1 MNDVLELKQKV
12 VQACRIL
19 DEQGIMDELGHFSAR
34 LPKENLV
41 LMNGKVSPGQ
51 ATDDD
56 IVTLDLQGNKIDGR
70 IEPAKETPLHLSVY
84 QRRADVTAIAH
95 THSPMIVALSIAGV
109 QLRGMDNLG
118 ATVFGTG
125 APLFEECGL
134 VDTFDMGYRI
144 VKTMGSSSMVVLKGH
159 GNIVTGESVEECC
172 VSAVWA
178 EKAARLLHWAVQVGK
193 PQGYAEEEVRKV
205 REQVIAGK
213 AYQRAWNYYRWKLG
227 RRQT

>member
-1 MNDVLELKQKV
+1 MNDVKELKQKV

-34 LPKENLV
+34 LPTENLV

-51 ATDDD
+51 ATEDD
-56 IVTLDLQGNKIDGR
+56 IVILDLQGKKVDGR
-70 IEPAKETPLHLSVY
+70 IEPAKEIPLHLSVY
-84 QRRADVTAIAH
+84 QKRGDVMAIAH

-109 QLRGMDNLG
+109 QLKGMDNLG
-118 ATVFGTG
+118 ATVFGAG

-134 VDTFDMGYRI
+134 VDTFGMGYRI
-144 VKTMGSSSMVVLKGH
+144 VQTMGSSNMVVLKGH
-159 GNIVTGESVEECC
+159 GNIVMGGSVEECC

-178 EKAARLLHWAVQVGK
+178 EKAARLLHWAIQVGK
-193 PQGYAEEEVRKV
+193 PQGYSEEEVRKV
-205 REQVIAGK
+205 REQVIGGK

-227 RRQT
+227 RREL

>member
-1 MNDVLELKQKV
+1 MNDVSELKQKV

-19 DEQGIMDELGHFSAR
+19 DEQGIVDELGHFSAR
-34 LPKENLV
+34 IPKENMV

-56 IVTLDLQGNKIDGR
+56 IVMLDLQGNKIDGK

-84 QRRADVTAIAH
+84 QKRGDVMAIAH

-109 QLRGMDNLG
+109 QVRGMDNLG

-125 APLFEECGL
+125 APLFEESGL
-134 VDTFDMGYRI
+134 VDTFEMGYRI
-144 VKTMGSSSMVVLKGH
+144 VERMGSCSMVVLKGH
-159 GNIVTGESVEECC
+159 GNLVTGGSVEECC

-178 EKAARLLHWAVQVGK
+178 EKAARLIHWATQVGS
-193 PQGYAEEEVRKV
+193 PQGYSEAEVRKV

-227 RRQT
+227 QRQL

>member
-1 MNDVLELKQKV
+1 MSSVSELKQKV

-34 LPKENLV
+34 IPGENRV

-51 ATDDD
+51 ATEND
-56 IVTLDLQGNKIDGR
+56 IVILDLQGNKIDGR
-70 IEPAKETPLHLSVY
+70 IEPAKETPLHLTVY
-84 QRRADVTAIAH
+84 QRRGDVMAIAH

-118 ATVFGTG
+118 ATVFGAG
-125 APLFEECGL
+125 APLFEESGL

-144 VKTMGSSSMVVLKGH
+144 VERMGPSSMVVLKGH
-159 GNIVTGESVEECC
+159 GNMVTGGSVEECC

-178 EKAARLLHWAVQVGK
+178 EKAARLLHWATQVGS
-193 PQGYAEEEVRKV
+193 PQGYSEEEIRKV
-205 REQVIAGK
+205 CEQVKGGK
-213 AYQRAWNYYRWKLG
+213 AYERAWNYFRWKLD
-227 RRQT
+227 RDQP